1 MRSFWKTELPGES
14 LGSCLRVIFGVWF
27 LVFVYAALHDQVL
40 IRIHPEHFTVWHYQI
55 PFTTDLTLLA
65 ILYAFGASISP
76 GLALGVALFFAGR
89 FFSPPKKS
97 VGWLLRGTWLVFV
110 LTELCA
116 AAAGLVAWKLGRGI
130 FPSDLYPDYS
140 EGIAITQSV
149 QITAYLSGAIFSAIL
164 LAWTW
169 ISRVRA
175 MKLEAR
181 A

>member
-1 MRSFWKTELPGES
+1 MRSLWKSELPGES
-14 LGSCLRVIFGVWF
+14 LGNCLRVILGVWF

-55 PFTTDLTLLA
+55 LFTTDLTLLA

-76 GLALGVALFFAGR
+76 GLVLGVALFFAGR

-97 VGWLLRGTWLVFV
+97 VGWLLRGTLVVFV

-116 AAAGLVAWKLGRGI
+116 AAAGFAAWQLGRGI
-130 FPSDLYPDYS
+130 YPSDLYPDYS

-149 QITAYLSGAIFSAIL
+149 QITAYLSGAIFSGIL
-164 LAWTW
+164 LVWTW
-169 ISRVRA
+169 VSRVRGMTA
-175 MKLEAR
+175 EAL